1 MAATSGRA
9 VDFDEGDVVWDR
21 RRRGV
26 RRRVAAWEQKS
37 RRFVGIGKTWAEGYH
52 DAGGWCI
59 VWWSAWSRVN
69 NPQARNATK
78 L

>member
-1 MAATSGRA
+1 M
-9 VDFDEGDVVWDR
+9 
-21 RRRGV
+21 

-37 RRFVGIGKTWAEGYH
+37 RRVVGIGKTWAEGYH